1 MNNMPFQFFPGP
13 ININNRLEEEI
24 IKLKQEIAQLK
35 ERITKIENKKQNNYL
50 EHDDS
55 FYMV

>member
-24 IKLKQEIAQLK
+24 IKLNQEIAQLK
-35 ERITKIENKKQNNYL
+35 ERISKLENKKKNDYL
-50 EHDDS
+50 EHDDN
-55 FYMV
+55 FYIM

>member
-24 IKLKQEIAQLK
+24 IKLHQEITQLK
-35 ERITKIENKKQNNYL
+35 ERISKLETKKQNDYL
-50 EHDDS
+50 EHDDN
-55 FYMV
+55 FYMM